1 MPAST
6 AMKEGGMIPVED
18 GTTLPLLYH
27 LNSEPWMNLE
37 AYAQHSY
44 EVEFKQEAGEALA
57 LPAPGKGSQLMR
69 LLAER
74 GSCRRYAAREMAL
87 ETVSTL
93 LVGAYGLTRLN
104 RLDSGIRFHSR
115 PVPSAGGLYP
125 LELYVMTRQVIGAP
139 DGIYHFEA
147 ATNRLRLVQPF
158 PPHEKLVELFLS
170 QYFLDNA
177 NVLVMI
183 SAVFP
188 RTLRK
193 YGARGYRYVLLEAGH
208 VAQTVCLLATE
219 QNLGSLC
226 MGGFWDARL
235 NRFLKFDGTTQ
246 AVVYCVG
253 VGHPAQP

>member
-1 MPAST
+1 
-6 AMKEGGMIPVED
+6 MISVED

-44 EVEFKQEAGEALA
+44 EVEFKREAGEALA
-57 LPAPGKGSQLMR
+57 LPAPGENSHAVSHVMR
-69 LLAER
+69 SLSAR
-74 GSCRRYAAREMAL
+74 GSCRKYAAREMPL
-87 ETVSTL
+87 ETLSTL
-93 LVGAYGLTRLN
+93 LGGAYGLTRLN
-104 RLDSGIRFHSR
+104 KLESGLRFHSR

-125 LELYVMTRQVIGAP
+125 LELYVMTRQVTGAK
-139 DGIYHFEA
+139 DGIHHFEA
-147 ATNRLRLVQPF
+147 ATNTLRHLQPF

-170 QYFLDNA
+170 QYFLENA
-177 NVLVMI
+177 NLLVMI

-193 YGARGYRYVLLEAGH
+193 YGARGYRYILLEAGH
-208 VAQTVCLLATE
+208 VAQTICLLAAE
-219 QNLGSLC
+219 QQLGSLC

-235 NRFLKFDGTTQ
+235 NTFLKFDGTTQ

-253 VGHPAQP
+253 VGHPLEPA

>member
-1 MPAST
+1 
-6 AMKEGGMIPVED
+6 MIPVED

-44 EVEFKQEAGEALA
+44 EVEFKRETGEEVA
-57 LPAPGKGSQLMR
+57 LPPPGEGSHLMR
-69 LLAER
+69 LLVAR
-74 GSCRRYAAREMAL
+74 GSCRQYVAREMPL
-87 ETVSTL
+87 ETLGTL
-93 LVGAYGLTRLN
+93 LGGAYGLTRLN

-125 LELYVMTRQVIGAP
+125 LELYVMTQRVAGVQ
-139 DGIYHFEA
+139 DGIHHFA
-147 ATNRLRLVQPF
+147 AAANKLSLLQPF
-158 PPHEKLVELFLS
+158 PPHDQLTELFLS
-170 QYFLDNA
+170 QYFLENA
-177 NVLVMI
+177 NALVMI

-208 VAQTVCLLATE
+208 VAQTICLLATE
-219 QNLGSLC
+219 HGFGSLC
-226 MGGFWDARL
+226 VGGFRDARL
-235 NRFLKFDGTTQ
+235 NAFLRFDGTTQ

-253 VGHPAQP
+253 VGYPAAGGELK